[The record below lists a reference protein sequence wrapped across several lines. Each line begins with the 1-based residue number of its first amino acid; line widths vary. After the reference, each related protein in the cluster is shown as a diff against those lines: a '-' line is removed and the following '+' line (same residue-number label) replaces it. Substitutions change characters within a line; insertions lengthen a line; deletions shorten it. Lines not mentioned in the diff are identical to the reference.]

1 MTTTFKLGARII
13 GKNTEPFIIAEAGIN
28 HNGEIGLAKK
38 MIVAAKEAG
47 VDAVKFQTFRT
58 EEFIQDKSELYT
70 YQSQGKE
77 ITESQYEMFKRT
89 EFSEDEWREIK
100 RFCDEQKI
108 TFLSTPVSVEDV
120 RFLVELG
127 AEAIKVGSDDF
138 VNIPLLKKYALFHLP
153 IILSSGMATEEEI
166 RASLKVV
173 GAGKEIPVCLML
185 CTSEYPTPAEDV
197 NARKLLTL
205 AEQFPEVVL
214 GLSDH
219 TQGSTA
225 AAVAAVLGAVVFEKH
240 FTLDHNLPGPD
251 HWFSADP
258 GELKEWAEG
267 IRTAIK
273 MLGSGELKPTE
284 TEKAQRKVMHRSV
297 TAIADIKAGERFTE
311 ENLGLLRPGDGIGP
325 MEWERIIGCKA
336 KGEIVKGRKLAWE
349 DVDESG
355 RISKIVYTAD

>member
-1 MTTTFKLGARII
+1 MATAFKIGAKTI
-13 GKNTEPFIIAEAGIN
+13 GKDMAPFIIAEAGIN
-28 HNGEIGLAKK
+28 HNGEVGQAKK
-38 MIVAAKEAG
+38 MIVTAKEAG

-58 EEFIQDKSELYT
+58 EEFIQDKSEMYT

-77 ITESQYEMFKRT
+77 VTESQYEMFKRT
-89 EFSEDEWREIK
+89 EFSEDGWREIK
-100 RFCDEQKI
+100 RFCEEQEI

-120 RFLVELG
+120 RFLMELG
-127 AEAIKVGSDDF
+127 VEAIKVGSDDF
-138 VNIPLLKKYALFHLP
+138 VNIPLLKKYARFHLP
-153 IILSSGMATEEEI
+153 VILSSGMATGEEI
-166 RASLKVV
+166 RASLKAV

-219 TQGSTA
+219 TRGSTA
-225 AAVAAVLGAVVFEKH
+225 AAVAAALGAVVFEKH

-267 IRTAIK
+267 IRTAVK

-284 TEKAQRKVMHRSV
+284 AEKAQRKVMHRSV
-297 TAIADIKAGERFTE
+297 TAIADIEAGERLTE
-311 ENLGLLRPGDGIGP
+311 ENLGLLRPGDGIGA

-336 KGEIVKGRKLAWE
+336 KEEIKEGQRLKWE
-349 DVDESG
+349 DIIE
-355 RISKIVYTAD
+355 